1 MRSTQCTRLSAPKW
15 MLTRLWLQ
23 CRQRRITIFAA
34 LNRFG
39 LTRFAGV
46 ARAGRDDPRGRQRT
60 STGRAIST

>member
-34 LNRFG
+34 LC
-39 LTRFAGV
+39 
-46 ARAGRDDPRGRQRT
+46 RAFLAWRRGAH
-60 STGRAIST
+60 SLEGAAMIGAAPVS